1 MIEILFVIF
10 GICFLFVVVYPICA
24 IILYPIYTA
33 LGGKENLNE
42 YIKKL

>member
-1 MIEILFVIF
+1 MIEILLVIF

-24 IILYPIYTA
+24 ILLYPIYTA
-33 LGGKENLNE
+33 LCGKKKINE